1 MSSLAAA
8 KAEGRAYNDPP
19 RLPSRAV
26 ANGPKRPVKTGACM
40 ARGVNKVILVG
51 NLGKDPETRYMPSGS
66 AVTNL
71 TLATSESWKDKQSGE
86 AQERTEWH
94 KVAMFGR
101 LAEIAAEYLR
111 KGSQVYIEGKLRTR
125 KWQDKEGKDRWTT
138 EIIADQMQMLG
149 GRGGGGGAA
158 SEPREPRSASRQAPA
173 EDRSAAPVDEG
184 GGGGGEFDDDIP
196 F

>member
-1 MSSLAAA
+1 
-8 KAEGRAYNDPP
+8 
-19 RLPSRAV
+19 
-26 ANGPKRPVKTGACM
+26 M

-86 AQERTEWH
+86 QQERTEWH

-138 EIIADQMQMLG
+138 EIVADEMQMLG
-149 GRGGGGGAA
+149 SKGGGGAA
-158 SEPREPRSASRQAPA
+158 REGAAAPA
-173 EDRSAAPVDEG
+173 AAGGSSG
-184 GGGGGEFDDDIP
+184 GGRAAVNDSGAPPGDFDDDIP